1 MEIDWTNYDPH
12 PDRRQR
18 KSCIAI
24 EKALLEL
31 MQTKPIDMISISEL
45 AEKADVN
52 RKTFYNNYNSIEDVE
67 QSIDRKITAF
77 IFDTLPKKI
86 TINNE
91 IEIYHLLLNFTL
103 SIDPYK
109 ELLGKMAKNKG
120 SITITEHLKDQ
131 ILPYVEKSLENYNIA
146 KAVIPYINTY
156 IVDSLSSIY
165 FQWFNDNNLNAQ
177 QVALLAYNLT
187 TSAIKLDN
195 YRDIVCES

>member
-1 MEIDWTNYDPH
+1 MEIDWTNYDSH

-103 SIDPYK
+103 SIKPYK